1 MPASNRLRAAFSLV
15 ELVLAMAVSGI
26 LVGAMGVVLITASSS
41 LERGDSALD
50 GDRLASQALADLQAD
65 LSEATRFFE
74 RTEYAVWFEVP
85 DRDGDGAAEHIRYA
99 WSGVRGDPLTR
110 STNGGPPGIVAAD
123 VRDLN
128 LTYAI
133 RAGPQSTVSAERIIA
148 GFTTHAGSSS
158 TSTVITSAN
167 RAAQILRPSFAGDVV
182 SWKATKLQMRLRW
195 SGAADATFLISLVP
209 LNADNT
215 PGTTPYTTLE
225 VKENQLGAAFRT
237 DEFLLPDC
245 QPIPAGQPVAI
256 VIHGL
261 AGTTA
266 ACDLGLLA
274 SATPTMPFNIWMATS
289 TNGGASWQGHGQSQ
303 NFVFQLYGTVTSVS
317 R

>member
-26 LVGAMGVVLITASSS
+26 LVGAMGIVLITASSS
-41 LERGDSALD
+41 LERGDSPLD

-85 DRDGDGAAEHIRYA
+85 DRDGDGVAEHIRYA
-99 WSGVRGDPLTR
+99 WSGVRGHPLTR
-110 STNGGPPGIVAAD
+110 STNGGPAGIVAAD

-133 RAGPQSTVSAERIIA
+133 RPGLQSAESAERLIA
-148 GFTTHAGSSS
+148 EFSAHAGSSS

-167 RAAQILRPSFAGDVV
+167 RAAQVLRPSFAGDVV
-182 SWKATKLQMRLRW
+182 SWKATRVQLLLRQR
-195 SGAADATFLISLVP
+195 GTADATFLISLVP

-225 VKENQLGAAFRT
+225 VKETQLGTSFRS

-256 VIHGL
+256 MIHGL
-261 AGTTA
+261 SGSSD
-266 ACDLGLLA
+266 ACEVGLLA
-274 SATPTMPFNIWMATS
+274 SSTPTMPFNIWMATS
-289 TNGGASWQGHGQSQ
+289 TTSGASWQGHGQSQ
-303 NFVFQLYGTVTSVS
+303 NFVFQLYGTATSVS